1 MHQRLDGKQ
10 VPHWIKSGQW
20 LTVLSGTAVTPRLFF
35 CVSPFI
41 YISVQNTFI
50 HNVLI
55 TVCFN
60 VGKAHSFFWNTVSCC
75 STWIMLPALPHV
87 ANLQQNLKH
96 VCDNPLV
103 WNTSLLSSGP
113 LYFSRRDNQISVVW
127 RSSITHTHTPQPPEL
142 KWKQQL
148 ESISM
153 VVRVCFIIP
162 SSGYLWI
169 KAKLSEH
176 MIAAPQQN
184 PWCIMLF
191 NWLVYMNKGPPHGL
205 KLIIPLPVKEL
216 R

>member
-1 MHQRLDGKQ
+1 MINGARRNSCNAKAAFLCFSFHL
-10 VPHWIKSGQW
+10 H
-20 LTVLSGTAVTPRLFF
+20 F
-35 CVSPFI
+35 CAKHFHSQCI
-41 YISVQNTFI
+41 NYCLCALMSEKHI
-50 HNVLI
+50 HFLKYCLLLQHLNDV
-55 TVCFN
+55 
-60 VGKAHSFFWNTVSCC
+60 ASFATRR
-75 STWIMLPALPHV
+75 I
-87 ANLQQNLKH
+87 LQQNLKH
-96 VCDNPLV
+96 VCDNPLA